1 MTKKTRGP
9 LRSIIIFKS
18 IVECRPPSER
28 AEWPWREGVVARVNN
43 PRDNVEI
50 CRLKQLP
57 PAIKLW
63 IFFRERQRRAQK
75 PPPFTA
81 TRPALKGADT
91 RQLIWSCNNMIM
103 LLKGPRVFFFISD
116 LSLVFHIYSFDFGF
130 RISRKYI
137 LILKIYVSWRIKYF
151 LLHCIFLCSL
161 RGPRFCAGV
170 IKQGI

>member
-1 MTKKTRGP
+1 MVLFYRF
-9 LRSIIIFKS
+9 L
-18 IVECRPPSER
+18 CY
-28 AEWPWREGVVARVNN
+28 PWDYLPETFTLLPEAKPRVIMWTSRVNN
-43 PRDNVEI
+43 PRDNIGI
-50 CRLKQLP
+50 CRIKQLAP
-57 PAIKLW
+57 EIELW

-91 RQLIWSCNNMIM
+91 RQLIWTCNNMIM

-170 IKQGI
+170 IKQAI